1 MGGVALQWPGKEAAA
16 LCATTPSS
24 ASAAAGRSAAEHL
37 LIAGDNLD
45 ALKLLGPAYSGQVRL
60 IYIDP
65 PYNTHRRFVY
75 ADSFTAEEWLSMLYP
90 RLLLARGLLA
100 AHGALVVSIGDAQ
113 AHTLRLLLDE
123 VFGAENHVADVVW
136 QKKYTR
142 ANDAR
147 FFSDNHEYLFVYA
160 RDLDR
165 LAMQGE
171 PRSAA
176 QDAAYTNPD
185 DDPRG
190 PWKAT
195 PIHAKSGNDPDFVHA
210 FRNGVVWSPPPGTF
224 PRFSH
229 DRLDLLEAEGAIWF
243 GRDGRAQPNRK
254 TYLADLAPRVTPTTL
269 WLHTEVG
276 NTHEANTELK
286 DLGLG
291 GVFPNPK
298 PTRLIRRVL
307 QLFTGPGDLV
317 LDFFAGSG
325 STAHAVALENATDG
339 GGRRSISVQST
350 DPVPADSAAAKA
362 GFATLEEITLA
373 RLRAA
378 LGSEPEV
385 VRLG

>member
-1 MGGVALQWPGKEAAA
+1 MGVALHWPGKDAAAA
-16 LCATTPSS
+16 LATSP
-24 ASAAAGRSAAEHL
+24 ADAAADLPEADHL

-45 ALKLLGPAYSGQVRL
+45 ALKLLGSAYSGAVKL
-60 IYIDP
+60 VYIDP

-75 ADSFTAEEWLSMLYP
+75 ADSFSADEWLSMMYP
-90 RLLLARGLLA
+90 RLLLARGLLTGD
-100 AHGALVVSIGDAQ
+100 GALVVSIGDGES
-113 AHTLRLLLDE
+113 HILRLLLDE

-160 RDLDR
+160 RSLDD

-185 DDPRG
+185 GDPRG

-195 PIHAKSGNDPDFVHA
+195 PIHAKSGNDPDFEHTFA
-210 FRNGVVWSPPPGTF
+210 NGVAWSPPPGTF

-229 DRLDLLEAEGAIWF
+229 ERLKTLEAEGAIWF
-243 GRDGRAQPNRK
+243 GAHGQAQPNRK
-254 TYLADLAPRVTPTTL
+254 TYLADLAERITPTTL

-291 GVFPNPK
+291 GVFTNPK

-307 QLFTGPGDLV
+307 QLFTGPDDVV

-325 STAHAVALENATDG
+325 STAHAVALENRADG
-339 GGRRSISVQST
+339 GKRRSISVQCT
-350 DPVPADSAAAKA
+350 DPVPADCAAAKA
-362 GFATLEEITLA
+362 GFSSLEQITIA

-378 LGSEPEV
+378 LDAEPAV

>member
-1 MGGVALQWPGKEAAA
+1 VGVALSWPGKEAAA
-16 LCATTPSS
+16 AI
-24 ASAAAGRSAAEHL
+24 AAAPTTVSVEIPEADHL
-37 LIAGDNLD
+37 LLAGDNLE
-45 ALKLLGPAYSGQVRL
+45 ALKLLAPERARTVKL
-60 IYIDP
+60 VYIDP

-75 ADSFTAEEWLSMLYP
+75 ADSFSAEDWLSMVYP
-90 RLLLARGLLA
+90 RLLLARDLITED
-100 AHGALVVSIGDAQ
+100 GALVVSIGDGQSPA
-113 AHTLRLLLDE
+113 LRLLLDE
-123 VFGAENHVADVVW
+123 VFGAENHIADVVW

-147 FFSDNHEYLFVYA
+147 FFSDNHEYLLVYA
-160 RDLDR
+160 RDVEQLVMR
-165 LAMQGE
+165 GE

-185 DDPRG
+185 GDPRG

-195 PIHAKSGNDPDFVHA
+195 PIHAKSGNDPA
-210 FRNGVVWSPPPGTF
+210 FRHTFTNGVVWSPPVGTF

-229 DRLDLLEAEGAIWF
+229 ERLDRLESEGAIWF
-243 GRDGRAQPNRK
+243 GRDGKAQPNRK
-254 TYLADLAPRVTPTTL
+254 TYLADLAERITPTTL

-307 QLFTGPGDLV
+307 QLFTGPDDLV

-325 STAHAVALENATDG
+325 STAHAVVLENRADG
-339 GGRRSISVQST
+339 GKRRSISVQSA
-350 DPVPADSAAAKA
+350 DPVPADSAAAHA
-362 GFATLEEITLA
+362 GFTTLDQITAA
-373 RLRAA
+373 RLRAVT
-378 LGSEPEV
+378 GEEPVV

>member
-1 MGGVALQWPGKEAAA
+1 VGDQQ
-16 LCATTPSS
+16 
-24 ASAAAGRSAAEHL
+24 
-37 LIAGDNLD
+37 LIAGDNLA
-45 ALKLLGPAYSGQVRL
+45 ALEMLRAEHAGQVKL

-65 PYNTHRRFVY
+65 PYNTGRRFVY
-75 ADSFTAEEWLSMLYP
+75 ADDVRRDEWRSMMCP
-90 RLLLARGLLA
+90 RLQAARELLRDD
-100 AHGALVVSIGDAQ
+100 GAIVVSIDHHES
-113 AHTLRLLLDE
+113 HTLRQLLDE
-123 VFGAENHVADVVW
+123 VFGPQNHVADVVW

-160 RDLDR
+160 REITR
-165 LAMQGE
+165 LQMQGE

-195 PIHAKSGNDPDFVHA
+195 PIHAKSGTDVDFEHTFA
-210 FRNGVVWSPPPGTF
+210 NGVVWSPPPGTF

-229 DRLDLLEAEGAIWF
+229 ERLTLLEEQGAIWF
-243 GRDGRAQPNRK
+243 GTHGTAQPNRK
-254 TYLADLAPRVTPTTL
+254 TYLADLAERVTPTTL

-286 DLGLG
+286 DLGLA
-291 GVFPNPK
+291 GVFTNPK

-307 QLFTGPGDLV
+307 QLFTGPDDLV

-325 STAHAVALENATDG
+325 STAHAVALENEADG
-339 GGRRSISVQST
+339 GNRRCISVQSR
-350 DPVPADSAAAKA
+350 DAVPPGSAAAKA
-362 GFATLEEITLA
+362 GFATLDEITAA
-373 RLRAA
+373 RIRAVVGEG
-378 LGSEPEV
+378 LEV
-385 VRLG
+385 ISCG

>member
-1 MGGVALQWPGKEAAA
+1 MDYGITWPGKQAAA
-16 LCATTPSS
+16 DSALTPATCSVDLPARTD
-24 ASAAAGRSAAEHL
+24 HL

-45 ALKLLGPAYSGQVRL
+45 ALKLLVPAYGGAVKL

-75 ADSFTAEEWLSMLYP
+75 ADSFTADEWLSMIYP
-90 RLLLARGLLA
+90 RLLLARDLLTED
-100 AHGALVVSIGDAQ
+100 GAIVVSIGDDQ
-113 AHTLRLLLDE
+113 SHTLRVLLDE

-160 RDLDR
+160 RDLES

-176 QDAAYTNPD
+176 QNAAYTNPD
-185 DDPRG
+185 GDPRG

-195 PIHAKSGNDPDFVHA
+195 PIHAKSGNDPA
-210 FRNGVVWSPPPGTF
+210 FTHTFANGVEWSPPPGTF

-229 DRLDLLEAEGAIWF
+229 ERLDLLESEGAIWF
-243 GRDGRAQPNRK
+243 GKDGQAQPNRK
-254 TYLADLAPRVTPTTL
+254 TYLADLAERVTPTTL

-276 NTHEANTELK
+276 NTHEANSELK

-291 GVFPNPK
+291 GVFQNPK

-307 QLFTGPGDLV
+307 QLFTGPDDLV

-325 STAHAVALENATDG
+325 STAHAVELENLADG
-339 GGRRSISVQST
+339 GKRRSISVQST
-350 DPVPADSAAAKA
+350 DPVPEDSAAAKA
-362 GFATLEEITLA
+362 GFASLDEITAA
-373 RLRAA
+373 RLRAVA
-378 LGSEPEV
+378 GDDPVV
-385 VRLG
+385 VRLV

>member
-1 MGGVALQWPGKEAAA
+1 MGVELSWPDKHAAAA
-16 LCATTPSS
+16 LAATPATVS
-24 ASAAAGRSAAEHL
+24 AEIPEVDHL
-37 LIAGDNLD
+37 LVAGDNLD
-45 ALKLLGPAYSGQVRL
+45 ALKLLRTAYLGAVKL

-75 ADSFTAEEWLSMLYP
+75 ADSFTTDEWLSMIYP
-90 RLLLARGLLA
+90 RLLLARDLLTED
-100 AHGALVVSIGDAQ
+100 GAIVVSIGDHES
-113 AHTLRLLLDE
+113 HTLRLLLDE

-160 RDLDR
+160 RDLER

-171 PRSAA
+171 PRSAV
-176 QDAAYTNPD
+176 QDGKYTNPD
-185 DDPRG
+185 GDPRG

-195 PIHAKSGNDPDFVHA
+195 PIHAKSGNDPAFTHTFV
-210 FRNGVVWSPPPGTF
+210 NGVVWSPAVGTF

-229 DRLDLLEAEGAIWF
+229 QRLDLLEAEGAIWF
-243 GRDGRAQPNRK
+243 GRDGKAQPNRK
-254 TYLADLAPRVTPTTL
+254 TYLADLTERVTPTTL

-276 NTHEANTELK
+276 NTHDANTELK
-286 DLGLG
+286 ALGLG

-307 QLFTGPGDLV
+307 QLFTGPDDLV

-325 STAHAVALENATDG
+325 STAHAVHLENLADG
-339 GGRRSISVQST
+339 GKRRSISVQSVE
-350 DPVPADSAAAKA
+350 PVRGDSAAAKA
-362 GFATLEEITLA
+362 GFCTLDEIAGA

-378 LGSEPEV
+378 LGEDPVV